1 MTVLS
6 AARRSGKARLGLRE
20 ALLSNAV
27 AYLFLA
33 PALLFFVV
41 FQAGPLITTI
51 VLSFYEGG
59 ILSGFSYSGFD
70 NYLTLW
76 SDREFYQTIRFTLL
90 YFIIIVP
97 SVLVVSLVMAALLN
111 DKFIRG
117 KNFFKSAIFFPSLAP
132 MVTLSTLWLFMIFP
146 NVGLINM
153 LLAVVNVREVEW
165 LSSPL
170 MATLTIVLVELWRGV
185 GFYMVIFLAGLVA
198 IPEELYEAAELDG
211 AGPFRQFWSI
221 TLPQLRPTITFCLI
235 MAVIFNFQLFDA
247 VYMITGGGPGGSTES
262 IAWYIFSNAFKYDQ
276 LGLASAI
283 STVLLLAV
291 MSVTAVLLKV
301 LPAERSS

>member
-1 MTVLS
+1 MTLIS
-6 AARRSGKARLGLRE
+6 AAHQSGNTRSRLRE
-20 ALLSNAV
+20 ALVDNAV

-33 PALLFFVV
+33 PTLLFFTV
-41 FQAGPLITTI
+41 FQAAPLVSTVI
-51 VLSFYEGG
+51 LSFYQGG
-59 ILSGFSYSGFD
+59 ILSGFSYSGLD
-70 NYLTLW
+70 NYTTLL
-76 SDREFYQTIRFTLL
+76 SDREFYQTIKFTLL
-90 YFIIIVP
+90 YFVVIVP
-97 SVLVVSLVMAALLN
+97 SVIAISLVAAVLLN
-111 DKFIRG
+111 DKFIHG

-146 NVGLINM
+146 NVGLINI
-153 LLAVVNVREVEW
+153 LLGAINIHGVEW

-170 MATLTIVLVELWRGV
+170 MAALTIVLVELWRGV
-185 GFYMVIFLAGLVA
+185 GFYMVIFLSGLVA

-211 AGPFRQFWSI
+211 AGAVRQFWSI
-221 TLPQLRPTITFCLI
+221 TLPQLRPTITFCLV

-283 STVLLLAV
+283 STLLLLTV
-291 MSVTAVLLKV
+291 MGVTALLLKV
-301 LPAERSS
+301 LPSER